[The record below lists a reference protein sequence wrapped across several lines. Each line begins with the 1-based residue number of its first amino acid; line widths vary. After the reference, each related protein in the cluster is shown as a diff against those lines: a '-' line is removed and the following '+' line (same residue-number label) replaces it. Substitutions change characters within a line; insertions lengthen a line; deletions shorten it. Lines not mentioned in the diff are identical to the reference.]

1 MKRSLL
7 ALLVAITALSIPFV
21 SHAQMRWGVSAGVNV
36 NDLKFKQVLF
46 PISKGVGESLG
57 MRGEMMF
64 PGIGFGLELGLFYQQ
79 QGASLDLGHEPN
91 LLWSSQGYGN
101 ERIYVHNISIPFNL
115 KFKWTRMQGLE
126 DYVAPFVYGGPVL
139 QLQAGHSKCDAIKFS
154 GGDVELVCGAGV
166 EILKRW
172 QVSASYTW
180 GMTYALKTAQLFDVS
195 ARNRTWS
202 FAVTYFLK

>member
-1 MKRSLL
+1 MKRSL
-7 ALLVAITALSIPFV
+7 AVLLVAIAAVCGAAV
-21 SHAQMRWGVSAGVNV
+21 SHAQMRWGVSAGVNS
-36 NDLKFKQVLF
+36 NGMKFKQVLF
-46 PISKGVGESLG
+46 PVERGIGESLG

-101 ERIYVHNISIPFNL
+101 ERIYVHNISVPFNL

-139 QLQAGHSKCDAIKFS
+139 QIQAGHSKCDAIKFS
-154 GGDVELVCGAGV
+154 GGDVELTCGLGV
-166 EILKRW
+166 EILRRW
-172 QVSASYTW
+172 QVSASYNW

>member
-1 MKRSLL
+1 MKRSFV
-7 ALLVAITALSIPFV
+7 ALLVAITALCIPV
-21 SHAQMRWGVSAGVNV
+21 LSHAQMRWGVSAGINS
-36 NDLKFKQVLF
+36 NDYKFKQVLF
-46 PISKGVGESLG
+46 PVDKGIGESLG

-79 QGASLDLGHEPN
+79 QGGTFDLGHEPN
-91 LLWSSQGYGN
+91 ILWSSQGYGK
-101 ERIYVHNISIPFNL
+101 ESIYVHNISIPFNL

-139 QLQAGHSKCDAIKFS
+139 QIQAGHSKCDAIKFS
-154 GGDVELVCGAGV
+154 GGDIELTCGIGV

-172 QVSASYTW
+172 QVAASYNW

-195 ARNRTWS
+195 ARNRTWA

>member
-1 MKRSLL
+1 MKRSLI
-7 ALLVAITALSIPFV
+7 ALLVAITALSAPFV

-46 PISKGVGESLG
+46 PVATGVGESLG

-139 QLQAGHSKCDAIKFS
+139 QIQAGHSKCDALKFS
-154 GGDVELVCGAGV
+154 GGDVELVCGLGF
-166 EILKRW
+166 EIFKRW

-195 ARNRTWS
+195 ARNRTWG

>member
-7 ALLVAITALSIPFV
+7 ALLVAITAISAPLI

-46 PISKGVGESLG
+46 PISKGFGESLG

-64 PGIGFGLELGLFYQQ
+64 PGIGFGLELGVFYQQ

-91 LLWSSQGYGN
+91 ILWSSQGYGN

-139 QLQAGHSKCDAIKFS
+139 QIQAGHSKCDAIKFS
-154 GGDVELVCGAGV
+154 GGDVELVCGLGV
-166 EILKRW
+166 EVLKRW

-202 FAVTYFLK
+202 VAVTYFLK